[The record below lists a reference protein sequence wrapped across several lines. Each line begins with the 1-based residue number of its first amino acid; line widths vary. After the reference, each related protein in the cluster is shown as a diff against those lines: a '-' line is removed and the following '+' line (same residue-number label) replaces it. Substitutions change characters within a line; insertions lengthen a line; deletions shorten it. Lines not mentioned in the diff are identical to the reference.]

1 MYIKQMIALH
11 RPSAKTR
18 NLGNIS
24 QTVDYGIQHQIGRL
38 VKNQPHTSDRRIM
51 IDQPKQPTV
60 GNIPHS
66 GMVPETNKQPV

>member
-11 RPSAKTR
+11 RPSAKDR
-18 NLGNIS
+18 NLRNIF

-51 IDQPKQPTV
+51 IDQQNNRPLEIYLIQAWF
-60 GNIPHS
+60 
-66 GMVPETNKQPV
+66 